1 MRSVGLLL
9 KTTVTVCAALAAAI
23 VAGSALTGHMSV
35 GLGIAA
41 GLLLGSLN
49 GYLIQALLG
58 RGTPMVAGSLLR
70 LVMFSSIVLVAALML
85 GTAVWTLP
93 LGIGIAQ
100 LVMVGAG
107 IRQGLRA

>member
-1 MRSVGLLL
+1 MRSGGLL
-9 KTTVTVCAALAAAI
+9 KTTVTACAVLAAAL
-23 VAGSALTGHMSV
+23 VAASALTGHLSL

-41 GLLLGSLN
+41 GLLVGSLN
-49 GYLIQALLG
+49 GYLIQALVG

-70 LVMFSSIVLVAALML
+70 LVMFSSIVLVAALMFD
-85 GTAVWTLP
+85 TEAWALP

-107 IRQGLRA
+107 VRQGLRA

>member
-1 MRSVGLLL
+1 MRSGGLL
-9 KTTVTVCAALAAAI
+9 KTTVTACAVLAAST
-23 VAGSALTGHMSV
+23 VAASALTGHLSL

-70 LVMFSSIVLVAALML
+70 LVMFSSIVLVAALMFD
-85 GTAVWTLP
+85 TEAWTLP

-107 IRQGLRA
+107 VRQGLRT

>member
-1 MRSVGLLL
+1 MRSVGLL
-9 KTTVTVCAALAAAI
+9 KTTVTACAVLAAAI
-23 VAGSALTGHMSV
+23 VTGSALTGHLSM

-49 GYLIQALLG
+49 GYLIQGLLG

-70 LVMFSSIVLVAALML
+70 LVIFSSIVLVAALML
-85 GTAVWTLP
+85 GTAAWALP

>member
-1 MRSVGLLL
+1 MRSGGLL
-9 KTTVTVCAALAAAI
+9 KTTVTACGVLAAA
-23 VAGSALTGHMSV
+23 VAAGSALSGHLSLGV
-35 GLGIAA
+35 GIAA

-49 GYLIQALLG
+49 GFLIQALIG

-85 GTAVWTLP
+85 GTAAWTLP
-93 LGIGIAQ
+93 LGIAIAQ

-107 IRQGLRA
+107 VRQGLSA

>member
-1 MRSVGLLL
+1 MRSGGLL
-9 KTTVTVCAALAAAI
+9 KTTVRACAVLAAAT
-23 VAGSALTGHMSV
+23 AAASALTGHLSL

-41 GLLLGSLN
+41 GLVLGSLN

-58 RGTPMVAGSLLR
+58 RGAPMVAGSLLR

-85 GTAVWTLP
+85 DAEAWTLP

-107 IRQGLRA
+107 VRQGLRT

>member
-1 MRSVGLLL
+1 MRSGGLL
-9 KTTVTVCAALAAAI
+9 KTTVTACAALGATI
-23 VAGSALTGHMSV
+23 VAGSALIGHLFL

-49 GYLIQALLG
+49 GYLIQGLLG

-85 GTAVWTLP
+85 GTAAWTLP

-100 LVMVGAG
+100 LVMVAAG
-107 IRQGLRA
+107 VRQGLRA

>member
-9 KTTVTVCAALAAAI
+9 KTTVKACAALAAAV

-107 IRQGLRA
+107 VRQGLRA

>member
-1 MRSVGLLL
+1 MRSVGRLL
-9 KTTVTVCAALAAAI
+9 KTTVTACAALAAAL
-23 VAGSALTGHMSV
+23 VAVTALTGHLSF

-70 LVMFSSIVLVAALML
+70 LVMFSSIVLIAALML
-85 GTAVWTLP
+85 GTAAWTLP

>member
-9 KTTVTVCAALAAAI
+9 KTTVTACAALAAAI
-23 VAGSALTGHMSV
+23 VAGTALTGHLSL
-35 GLGIAA
+35 GLGVAA

-49 GYLIQALLG
+49 GFLIQALLG

-70 LVMFSSIVLVAALML
+70 LVMFSSIVLIAALVL

-107 IRQGLRA
+107 VRQGLRA

>member
-1 MRSVGLLL
+1 MRSGGLL
-9 KTTVTVCAALAAAI
+9 KTTVTACAALAAAI
-23 VAGSALTGHMSV
+23 AAGSALTGHLSL
-35 GLGIAA
+35 GLGIAS

-49 GYLIQALLG
+49 GYLIQGLLG

-85 GTAVWTLP
+85 GTAAWTLP
-93 LGIGIAQ
+93 LGIGVAQ

-107 IRQGLRA
+107 VRQGLRA